1 VDWCRTCG
9 NDTPEGEAE
18 CDVCKQWW
26 KDNEP
31 MPLTSDAIRQLSD
44 AEVLD
49 LIIEEAAE
57 LIHAASKAK
66 RFGSNGRHPKGGP
79 PNNMALIAEAVQ
91 LNDLCR
97 NYCARQGENWGEWS
111 DRIATAAKA
120 QAN

>member
-1 VDWCRTCG
+1 
-9 NDTPEGEAE
+9 
-18 CDVCKQWW
+18 
-26 KDNEP
+26 
-31 MPLTSDAIRQLSD
+31 MPLTRDAIDQLSD

-66 RFGSNGRHPKGGP
+66 RFGSKGNHPKGGP
-79 PNNMALIAEAVQ
+79 FNFETLIMEAVQ

-97 NYCARQGENWGEWS
+97 VYCARQGENWGDWS
-111 DRIATAAKA
+111 NRIAAAAKA